1 MTVQTFLPLLA
12 AFFWGCLLTE
22 IRWIGKMRRL
32 RADAGAQG
40 DPPREDTLQSLLN
53 LQQQLRAAA
62 QASPVPES
70 ATTSKA

>member
-32 RADAGAQG
+32 RADAEAQG
-40 DPPREDTLQSLLN
+40 DPPREDTLQS
-53 LQQQLRAAA
+53 
-62 QASPVPES
+62 PTEPP
-70 ATTSKA
+70 ATTERRSPGKPGPRERNDI